1 MEIVDLYDNQKRNLH
16 KTFERF
22 SGEPQKGEYKQT
34 VHIWILNSKGE
45 LLIQRRS
52 DTRERNPGKWAFT
65 GGGVDSGETSLQG
78 AIRELGEELGMI
90 VKDKEMDFIISFKRE
105 HVFVDVWLIKKD
117 ISVSDLKLQEE
128 EVSEVKWV
136 SIEELTEMIRNN
148 EFVKSIKLYYELFL
162 HILEKCYDIKN

>member
-148 EFVKSIKLYYELFL
+148 EFVKSIKLSYELFL
-162 HILEKCYDIKN
+162 HILEKCYDIKD